1 MGCSKMADYLDEL
14 ARFVAGTTFEDL
26 SNGALDAARDVTLDT
41 LGAITAGM
49 EEPENARLA
58 SWVAGN
64 MLPAVSGVL
73 ATPYRASP
81 MAAALVNATAG
92 VALEMDEGNR
102 FGGGH
107 PAIHVLPGLLAVAE
121 ETGASGS
128 EFITALVVGYE
139 ITSRLGGA
147 TAPRPNVHSH
157 GHWGAPGT
165 AAAIARLRGW
175 SAEDIRGV
183 INLAAS
189 MSPANT
195 WTNAF
200 EGATVRNLY
209 PGRSSMQG
217 VLAVDLYQC
226 GFAALPDA
234 PSDVYGSIL
243 GESFDQEAAVAGLGG
258 EYRIQQNYFK
268 LHACCRYNHAT
279 LDAVVDAMAGASITA
294 GEVEAVTVD
303 VPWMLDGMLGG
314 YPQNMLA
321 AKFNVP
327 YAVAAALVT
336 GRTDITVFRPEV
348 IAQPSVR
355 TIFDRVS
362 VRVGNAPR
370 QQAASSPSA
379 GVEIKTMNGDTRT
392 ATVESIRGDYGS
404 PIPHS
409 DIVDKF
415 KFLVEPVLGRSR
427 TESAIECI
435 ESIEKIDNMGPVVEL
450 FQLES

>member
-1 MGCSKMADYLDEL
+1 MVDYLDEL
-14 ARFVAGTTFEDL
+14 ARFAAGTTFEDL
-26 SNGALDAARDVTLDT
+26 SSGALDAARDVTLDT

-81 MAAALVNATAG
+81 MAAALVNSTAG

-147 TAPRPNVHSH
+147 TTPRSNVHSH

-165 AAAIARLRGW
+165 AAAIAKLRGW

-243 GESFDQEAAVAGLGG
+243 GESFDQEAAVEGLGG

-355 TIFDRVS
+355 TVFDRVS

-379 GVEIKTMNGDTRT
+379 GVEIKTMNGGTRA

-404 PIPHS
+404 PIPRS

-415 KFLVEPVLGRSR
+415 NFLVEPVLGTDR
-427 TESAIECI
+427 TRRALECVEGLERIEDM
-435 ESIEKIDNMGPVVEL
+435 KPVVEAFRL
-450 FQLES
+450 SSLQSR

>member
-1 MGCSKMADYLDEL
+1 MADYLDEL
-14 ARFVAGTTFEDL
+14 ARFAASTTFEDL
-26 SNGALDAARDVTLDT
+26 SEDALEAARNVTLDT

-58 SWVAGN
+58 SWAADN
-64 MLPAVSGVL
+64 MLPAVSGIL
-73 ATPYRASP
+73 ATPHRASP
-81 MAAALVNATAG
+81 MAAALVNSTAG

-121 ETGASGS
+121 QVGASGS

-139 ITSRLGGA
+139 ITSRIGGA
-147 TAPRPNVHSH
+147 TTPHPNVHSH

-165 AAAIARLRGW
+165 AAAIAKLRGW
-175 SAEDIRGV
+175 SADDFRDV

-189 MSPANT
+189 MSPANS

-226 GFAALPDA
+226 GFSALDDA
-234 PSDVYGSIL
+234 PSDIYGSIL
-243 GESFDQEAAVAGLGG
+243 GESFDPDLAVAGLGG

-279 LDAVVDAMAGASITA
+279 LDAVVDAMAGSHVDPDD
-294 GEVEAVTVD
+294 VEAVNVD
-303 VPWMLDGMLGG
+303 VPWMLEGMLGG

-348 IAQPSVR
+348 VAQSSVR
-355 TIFDRVS
+355 AVFDRVS
-362 VRVGNAPR
+362 VRVGNAQR
-370 QQAASSPSA
+370 QRAVTSPGAS
-379 GVEIKTMNGDTRT
+379 VEVRTRSG
-392 ATVESIRGDYGS
+392 ATLTGSVTSIRGDYGN
-404 PIPHS
+404 PIS
-409 DIVDKF
+409 RADLVDKF
-415 KFLVEPVLGRSR
+415 TYLVQPVLGTDQTRRAIDRIEALDRVDDMRS
-427 TESAIECI
+427 
-435 ESIEKIDNMGPVVEL
+435 VVEAFRHSDL
-450 FQLES
+450 QSH

>member
-1 MGCSKMADYLDEL
+1 MADYLDEL
-14 ARFVAGTTFEDL
+14 ARFAVETTFEDL
-26 SNGALDAARDVTLDT
+26 SSDAIDAARNVTLDT

-49 EEPENARLA
+49 EEPENAQLA
-58 SWVAGN
+58 SWAAVN
-64 MLPAVSGVL
+64 MLPPTAGIL

-81 MAAALVNATAG
+81 MAAALVNSTAG

-121 ETGASGS
+121 QVGASGS
-128 EFITALVVGYE
+128 EFITALIVGYE

-147 TAPRPNVHSH
+147 TVPHDNVHSH
-157 GHWGAPGT
+157 GHWGTPGT

-175 SAEDIRGV
+175 SAEDVRGV

-226 GFAALPDA
+226 GFTALDDA
-234 PSDVYGSIL
+234 PSDVYESIL
-243 GESFDQEAAVAGLGG
+243 GESFDQESAVAGLGG

-279 LDAVVDAMAGASITA
+279 LDAVVDAMSDASVTPD
-294 GEVEAVTVD
+294 EVESVTVD

-321 AKFNVP
+321 AKFNIP

-348 IAQPSVR
+348 IASPPLRAV
-355 TIFDRVS
+355 FDRVR
-362 VRVGNAPR
+362 VRVGNVPR
-370 QQAASSPSA
+370 QQAVMSPGAS
-379 GVEIKTMNGDTRT
+379 VEIRTRRGDTLT
-392 ATVESIRGDYGS
+392 GAATTIRGDYAN
-404 PIPHS
+404 PITRT
-409 DIVDKF
+409 DLVDKF
-415 KFLVEPVLGRSR
+415 TYLVEPVFGTNR
-427 TESAIECI
+427 TQHAIER
-435 ESIEKIDNMGPVVEL
+435 IDTLDRAEDMGAVVEA
-450 FQLES
+450 FQHSSLQSH

>member
-1 MGCSKMADYLDEL
+1 MADYLDEL
-14 ARFVAGTTFEDL
+14 ARFAAGTTFEDL
-26 SNGALDAARDVTLDT
+26 SSDAVDAARDVTLDT

-49 EEPENARLA
+49 EEPENSRLA
-58 SWVAGN
+58 SWAAEN
-64 MLPAVSGVL
+64 MLPAVSGII
-73 ATPYRASP
+73 ATPYRTSP
-81 MAAALVNATAG
+81 MAAALVNSTAG

-121 ETGASGS
+121 QAGASGK

-139 ITSRLGGA
+139 VTSRLGGA
-147 TAPRPNVHSH
+147 TAARENVHSH

-175 SAEDIRGV
+175 PAEDVRGV

-217 VLAVDLYQC
+217 VLAVDLYRC
-226 GFAALPDA
+226 GFTALDDA

-243 GESFDQEAAVAGLGG
+243 GESFDPDAAVAGLGG

-279 LDAVVDAMAGASITA
+279 LDAVVDAIADASIA
-294 GEVEAVTVD
+294 PNDIEAVTVA

-314 YPQNMLA
+314 YPRNMLA
-321 AKFNVP
+321 AKFNIP

-355 TIFDRVS
+355 DVFDRVS
-362 VRVGNAPR
+362 VKVGNAMR
-370 QQAASSPSA
+370 QQAATSPGASI
-379 GVEIKTMNGDTRT
+379 EISTRDGGALS
-392 ATVESIRGDYGS
+392 ATVTSIRGDYGS
-404 PIPHS
+404 RIPRS

-415 KFLVEPVLGRSR
+415 SYLVEPVLGKDQTQRALER
-427 TESAIECI
+427 MEGLDDVEDMRA
-435 ESIEKIDNMGPVVEL
+435 VVEAFRHSSL
-450 FQLES
+450 QSP